1 TFTFDATAGIG
12 SSYEIGFEVNGGAA
26 TFTTLVDGGNFIV
39 PSASFTAGVN
49 TVVLTS
55 IEDQGGS
62 LNCVNTTVRDTL
74 LVTVEP
80 TPAVELSLTDDTGT
94 TAPLTSPFGPQGFCA
109 SMMNTLAF
117 TADTTVT
124 GAAPLTGRI
133 YLSVTVDQDA
143 ADRLGFGAP
152 GTYTRDVAGFD
163 SQLAAIGLANAG
175 TTNDTV
181 IFSVTP
187 YIETDTLSAPAG
199 TAFNPAAECG
209 GTPVEVN
216 FFVYPAFTAS
226 IAGDQDA
233 CEGSSATLTILG
245 PAGGTVDLTDGTTT
259 STIAINNL
267 GIGSFTTPALTATT
281 TYSLA
286 TATSSAANG
295 SCERPATGSVTVT
308 VVPDPAAGLMITGP
322 AGVICEGTSDTIL
335 VMGGPAAGELFYVI
349 GAATTASV
357 VTLDAA
363 GEAKIPVAPTV
374 TTTYTFDSV
383 RTTTPI
389 VCTSALTDVVTVT
402 VNPAPAGSLSNSG
415 AICNGGTVMFTY
427 TDTTGNANGPFDL
440 VISGVSYTGIVDGTP
455 FASTNPA
462 PTVTTTYTLDTIVDM
477 NGCGSLNVPA
487 DTTEVT
493 VEDVPEITI
502 DIDLPLDSNL
512 TATNSSPGAPFSV
525 TYCSGTRF
533 LADAVSSTLMSSA
546 GDSLWIDLEIV
557 DPGMLIG
564 GNWSVRLPLASFILD
579 TIPVNT
585 SGVDQTFTMEFTPYY
600 ETMPMPGATV
610 GAGEC
615 VGETILLSVTIQP
628 QPTATITLADMTVCA
643 GDSTDITL
651 SGTPNAIVSLTG
663 PNGNFTR
670 TLDGMGNLVF
680 SSGPLTSSTDF
691 VITAITNPGN
701 GCTVDVVIGQ
711 SIAVTPTPTAAF
723 TAAVTNPICAGSS
736 TSFSITGG
744 PANGQVDYTRSDMTG
759 PPITATLDAGGTVVI
774 NTGPLA
780 DTVTFTLVEVRTDAM
795 AAPVCSAP
803 LTETLAINVIPAPTG
818 TLTNNG
824 PVCNGQPITLTYN
837 ATVGTVGGSYDL
849 TINGSVVTVTEGVAF
864 PAPSGAITYDVTN
877 IVDNSTGCTATGSIL
892 ATTTPVQESVPNL
905 RVNVS
910 SLPAVLLNSDAMFTT
925 LRTYNASLCSGSPF
939 NFTSSTTTT
948 MSSAGDPL
956 YIMLMVTS
964 DPLNAFGQ
972 GTAGGTFF
980 LTPAQFT
987 RSMNALVNPSI
998 SQNATITATA
1008 RPYYETNPAAP
1019 SAPTAGTCT
1028 GNLINFNITVRP
1040 ALQVSLVAANTEV
1053 CAGAGGTLNFI
1064 QGTPGATV
1072 TVTSVDSTFNV
1083 VLNASGT
1090 ATRQVG
1096 PFTTNYSYE
1105 VTRIALRQGNA
1116 NVTDSCIVIPTGQI
1130 VTYTVN
1136 PLPAGT
1142 IDVTQNST
1150 CNGGDTYVTFTSSVG
1165 TAPFTVDL
1173 DGTTYTT
1180 DINGDPI
1187 TGTGDSIL
1195 FVTGLTTDVT
1205 YELLAITD
1213 DNGCTTAAAMGG
1225 NLDSELV
1232 EVNAV
1237 PDLTVS
1243 VTNPTTTMV
1252 TATTDANGTTDYFV
1266 TACSGE
1272 QFSFTSLTT
1281 TANSVDGEPIRFEIR
1296 IVDTTGMFNFP
1307 TDTTFRY
1314 RAENGSAFTRTLG
1327 NITTNVVGVKVRV
1340 TPFFQ
1345 QPGTLGTLDP
1355 GECAGPPVEIEV
1367 RVNPV
1372 PQSPASVPNT
1382 TVCSDSALNISL
1394 SSLIAN
1400 NIPGVTTFTYDVA
1413 SSNPTGVPPATNR
1426 FTSSAANITDTYT
1439 NTTTGPVTITYNVR
1453 PFNGTCFGSEFQVR
1467 AIINPEP
1474 VLAAGISGQVCSG
1487 DMSGI
1492 TLATNGTSVAAADYT
1507 INTIT
1512 FSNTN
1517 ASEFFASVGSS
1528 NAVTG
1533 PNQGAGAVSG
1543 D

>member
-1 TFTFDATAGIG
+1 MRCSRSTYLGQSISDHHMLTRFAQVPTFIANAETNTLNGDQGAELWVQIEVKTLMHTCYPTMLTGTRSSAPRQMSTLMSTPTANGIATVTFTPYYETNQPVTSPVRDANECTGNPLTFSLTVRATPIANIAGAGSTQTYCQGQNIPLTFTGTPNTTITYTVGGFTPTTRTVAIGAGGTGTATIVNPTTAVAVNLVSVAYTSGTACSTSVSGTVNFTPVPAPTGTLGDDYEVCSGINNPINLVFDANTGTGPFTLTLERDNGTLKDTFTVPGVSDNIAFDANSGASLALTTTYRLIGISDQNSTCPAIGSSFGSTTVTVVTEPNATLNITSPFTATYMGGNTLATPVNVCSETTFAATVSTTTPASDAEGNPLYLAIEVTAGGSFIGYTTGTTVYVPAAGFSINQFLDNNTGAVQAITGTIIPYYETNVASPQFNTGECFGETITFDMRLQPEVDPSMVSISISPNPAGVNPICEGGTTQLRIDGGPANADARVFIALSNGMVINRILNSVGRSTFNVTPTQTTIYSLQQIVNTIGMLQCTTQIQSSGSVTVMVEPRRTGEISSVQESLCTDDDYTFTFDATAGIG

-26 TFTTLVDGGNFIV
+26 NFTTLVDGGNFIV

-80 TPAVELSLTDDTGT
+80 TPAVELSLTDDTGM
-94 TAPLTSPFGPQGFCA
+94 TAPITSPFGPQGFCA

-143 ADRLGFGAP
+143 ANRLGFGAP

-163 SQLAAIGLANAG
+163 AQLAAIGLANAG

-259 STIAINNL
+259 STVAINNL

-295 SCERPATGSVTVT
+295 SCVRPATGSVTVT

-335 VMGGPAAGELFYVI
+335 VTGGPAAGELFYVI

-402 VNPAPAGSLSNSG
+402 VNPAPAGTLSNSG

-440 VISGVSYTGIVDGTP
+440 VISGESYTGIVDGTP

-512 TATNSSPGAPFSV
+512 TAANSSPAAPFSV

-533 LADAVSSTLMSSA
+533 LADAISSTLMSSA
-546 GDSLWIDLEIV
+546 GDPLWIDLEIV

-680 SSGPLTSSTDF
+680 SF
-691 VITAITNPGN
+691 
-701 GCTVDVVIGQ
+701 
-711 SIAVTPTPTAAF
+711 
-723 TAAVTNPICAGSS
+723 
-736 TSFSITGG
+736 
-744 PANGQVDYTRSDMTG
+744 R
-759 PPITATLDAGGTVVI
+759 
-774 NTGPLA
+774 
-780 DTVTFTLVEVRTDAM
+780 
-795 AAPVCSAP
+795 
-803 LTETLAINVIPAPTG
+803 
-818 TLTNNG
+818 
-824 PVCNGQPITLTYN
+824 
-837 ATVGTVGGSYDL
+837 
-849 TINGSVVTVTEGVAF
+849 
-864 PAPSGAITYDVTN
+864 
-877 IVDNSTGCTATGSIL
+877 
-892 ATTTPVQESVPNL
+892 
-905 RVNVS
+905 
-910 SLPAVLLNSDAMFTT
+910 
-925 LRTYNASLCSGSPF
+925 
-939 NFTSSTTTT
+939 
-948 MSSAGDPL
+948 
-956 YIMLMVTS
+956 
-964 DPLNAFGQ
+964 
-972 GTAGGTFF
+972 
-980 LTPAQFT
+980 
-987 RSMNALVNPSI
+987 
-998 SQNATITATA
+998 
-1008 RPYYETNPAAP
+1008 
-1019 SAPTAGTCT
+1019 
-1028 GNLINFNITVRP
+1028 
-1040 ALQVSLVAANTEV
+1040 
-1053 CAGAGGTLNFI
+1053 
-1064 QGTPGATV
+1064 
-1072 TVTSVDSTFNV
+1072 
-1083 VLNASGT
+1083 
-1090 ATRQVG
+1090 
-1096 PFTTNYSYE
+1096 
-1105 VTRIALRQGNA
+1105 
-1116 NVTDSCIVIPTGQI
+1116 
-1130 VTYTVN
+1130 TVN
-1136 PLPAGT
+1136 
-1142 IDVTQNST
+1142 
-1150 CNGGDTYVTFTSSVG
+1150 
-1165 TAPFTVDL
+1165 
-1173 DGTTYTT
+1173 
-1180 DINGDPI
+1180 
-1187 TGTGDSIL
+1187 
-1195 FVTGLTTDVT
+1195 
-1205 YELLAITD
+1205 
-1213 DNGCTTAAAMGG
+1213 
-1225 NLDSELV
+1225 
-1232 EVNAV
+1232 
-1237 PDLTVS
+1237 
-1243 VTNPTTTMV
+1243 
-1252 TATTDANGTTDYFV
+1252 
-1266 TACSGE
+1266 
-1272 QFSFTSLTT
+1272 
-1281 TANSVDGEPIRFEIR
+1281 
-1296 IVDTTGMFNFP
+1296 
-1307 TDTTFRY
+1307 
-1314 RAENGSAFTRTLG
+1314 
-1327 NITTNVVGVKVRV
+1327 
-1340 TPFFQ
+1340 
-1345 QPGTLGTLDP
+1345 
-1355 GECAGPPVEIEV
+1355 
-1367 RVNPV
+1367 
-1372 PQSPASVPNT
+1372 
-1382 TVCSDSALNISL
+1382 
-1394 SSLIAN
+1394 
-1400 NIPGVTTFTYDVA
+1400 
-1413 SSNPTGVPPATNR
+1413 
-1426 FTSSAANITDTYT
+1426 
-1439 NTTTGPVTITYNVR
+1439 
-1453 PFNGTCFGSEFQVR
+1453 
-1467 AIINPEP
+1467 IIH
-1474 VLAAGISGQVCSG
+1474 
-1487 DMSGI
+1487 
-1492 TLATNGTSVAAADYT
+1492 
-1507 INTIT
+1507 
-1512 FSNTN
+1512 
-1517 ASEFFASVGSS
+1517 
-1528 NAVTG
+1528 
-1533 PNQGAGAVSG
+1533 
-1543 D
+1543 